1 MVVNGQINPTSSNDW
16 ELIVDLSR
24 SKLADETQI
33 PKLDLDVSLNSNF
46 VAVEVIASNAKSH
59 WVAGGFIVQQ
69 YELDEF
75 DLSPSQHFVSIN
87 SVNLIELKQ
96 VANLEFNLIYDP
108 LKYFNDVVIKV
119 CNYQGIETDLLLAD
133 IASALNNIPITATVD
148 LSQVNQKLDTL
159 ISQIETVNSQKLLE
173 IEAKLD
179 AICEKLNSFNCTNE
193 SPQIS
198 LIDNAFL
205 LLINYV

>member
-1 MVVNGQINPTSSNDW
+1 MVVNGQINPTNDNDW

-24 SKLADETQI
+24 SKLDTEPQI

-46 VAVEVIASNAKSH
+46 IAVEVVASNAKSH
-59 WVAGGFIVQQ
+59 WVAGGFIAQQ

-87 SVNLIELKQ
+87 QVNLIELKQ
-96 VANLEFNLIYDP
+96 VANLDFNLIYDP
-108 LKYFNDVVIKV
+108 PKYFKDVVIKV
-119 CNYQGIETDLLLAD
+119 WQYQGIQTDLLLAD
-133 IASALNNIPITATVD
+133 IAAALNNIPINATVD

-159 ISQIETVNSQKLLE
+159 IAQIETGNSQKLLE

-179 AICEKLNSFNCTNE
+179 AICQKLDSFNCTNE

-198 LIDNAFL
+198 NRERFFM
-205 LLINYV
+205 IN